1 MKKRIVAVLG
11 FIPFLLLSFTP
22 KPDKKEPAFLTYNN
36 KWADS
41 VFEKLTA
48 EERIAQLFMVAAYS
62 NKDNKHVKEI
72 KKLIVDYKIGG
83 LIFFQ
88 GGPMRQAKLTNTY
101 QSLSKVPLFISIDAE
116 WGLAMRLDS
125 TTQFPHQMTLGAI
138 QNDSLIYEM
147 GTEIARQCKRLGIH
161 INFAPVADVNNN
173 PMNPVISNRSFG
185 EDKYNVT
192 RKALMYMKGLQD
204 NGVLAN
210 AKHFPGHGDTDSD
223 SHKTLPTV
231 NSSLARL
238 DSVELY
244 PFKELISQGL
254 GSMMVAHLFIPAID
268 TTPNQ
273 ASTLT
278 KSIVTGLLKE
288 KLNFKGLIFT
298 DALNMKGVSKF
309 YQPGEVDAKAL
320 VAGNDVL
327 LFAEDVPTAIK
338 QIQAAIERGE
348 ITQEE
353 IDKRCKKILLAKQWA
368 KVNQYKKIDTKN
380 LFAELNTVKA
390 EVINRKLTEASLTLL
405 KNENN
410 IIPLQQLDNI
420 KIASLSLGSKE
431 LNMFQKTLSNYCTIK
446 HFGIDKD
453 ASKNTFDSVLTKLKD
468 FDLVLVYL
476 NNTCNKPAKNFGLN
490 SAITGMLNS
499 VIKQNK
505 TIVTVPENPYILG
518 KLDSLPFADAIL
530 MSYENNEYS
539 ASYSAQLIFGGTSAP
554 GKLPITAGSFNVGT
568 GIVTP
573 IVRFKYTIPEE
584 LNIHSSALLKIDSIA
599 LKGIKEKAYPGCQIM
614 VVKNNTVIY
623 QKSFG
628 YHTYENET
636 AVNNN
641 DLYDLASIT
650 KVAATTI
657 SIMKLVDDK
666 KLKLNDSLSVYLPE
680 LRGTNKGG
688 IIIREMLTHQAG
700 LKAWLPFW
708 QNTMEK
714 NEYKSGIYNNV
725 RSNEFP
731 KRVAEKLYISKT
743 YEDSIYK
750 QIIKSPLTEKGKYV
764 YSDLGYYFLNRII
777 EQKTFVPE
785 DRYVLK
791 YFYSPLGLQTM
802 GYKPLNKF
810 DIKRIVPT
818 ENDTKFRKQLIH
830 GDVHDPG
837 AAMFGGVGG
846 HAGLFSDANDL
857 AIIMQMVMNYG
868 TYGGKRY
875 IDSSTVKEF
884 TKCQYC
890 KDNRRALGFDKPE
903 MNPTKESP
911 VCKAASYL
919 SFGHSGFTGTLAWA
933 DPANQL
939 VYIFLSNR
947 INPNAD
953 DNKLTKMGIRT
964 RIQEVIYEAV
974 K

>member
-1 MKKRIVAVLG
+1 MKKVLLIVIIPCLFLG
-11 FIPFLLLSFTP
+11 FTPQGDKQAPPFLNS
-22 KPDKKEPAFLTYNN
+22 KNR
-36 KWADS
+36 WADS
-41 VFEKLTA
+41 VFSTLSPQ
-48 EERIAQLFMVAAYS
+48 ERIAQLFMVAAYS
-62 NKDNKHVKEI
+62 NRDEKHVNDI

-88 GGPMRQAKLTNTY
+88 GGPMRQAIQTNTY

-147 GTEIARQCKRLGIH
+147 GAEIARQCKRLGIQ

-173 PMNPVISNRSFG
+173 PLNPVISNRSFG

-231 NSSLARL
+231 NSSLERL
-238 DSVELY
+238 DTLELY

-288 KLNFKGLIFT
+288 KLGFEGLIFT

-327 LFAEDVPTAIK
+327 LFAEDVPVAIQ
-338 QIQAAIERGE
+338 QIQAAIERCD

-353 IDKRCKKILLAKQWA
+353 IDKRCMKILLAKQWA
-368 KVNQYKKIDTKN
+368 GLNHYLAIDTTH
-380 LFAELNTVKA
+380 LYSDLHTLQADL
-390 EVINRKLTEASLTLL
+390 INRKLAEASLTLL
-405 KNENN
+405 KNEKN
-410 IIPLQQLDNI
+410 IIPLKHLDTVR
-420 KIASLSLGSKE
+420 IASLSLGSKE
-431 LNMFQKTLSNYCTIK
+431 LNTFQKTLSNYGPVK

-453 ASKNTFDSVLTKLKD
+453 TDKAQFDSMLMKLKA

-476 NNTCNKPAKNFGLN
+476 NNTSNKPAKNFGLN
-490 SAITGMLNS
+490 PAIIRMLDS

-505 TIVTVPENPYILG
+505 TIVTIPENPYILA
-518 KLDSLPFADAIL
+518 KLNSLQFASAVL
-530 MSYENNEYS
+530 MSYENNDYS
-539 ASYSAQLIFGGTSAP
+539 ASYSAQLIYGGIAAC
-554 GKLPITAGSFNVGT
+554 GKLPITASPFFKAGA
-568 GIVTP
+568 GISTKQ
-573 IVRFKYTIPEE
+573 VRFRYTLPEE
-584 LNIHSSALLKIDSIA
+584 LHINSAVLSKIDSIA
-599 LKGIKEKAYPGCQIM
+599 LKGIREKAYPGCQIF
-614 VVKNNTVIY
+614 VAKNNTVIY

-636 AVNNN
+636 AVSND

-650 KVAATTI
+650 KIAATTA
-657 SIMKLVDDK
+657 SIMRLVDQK
-666 KLKLNDSLSVYLPE
+666 RLNLNERLSYYLPE
-680 LRGTNKGG
+680 VKGSNKQDITLRE
-688 IIIREMLTHQAG
+688 ILTHQAG
-700 LKAWLPFW
+700 LKAWIPFW
-708 QNTMEK
+708 QNTMQ
-714 NEYKSGIYNNV
+714 NNDYKPGIYNYV
-725 RSNEFP
+725 RNDEYP
-731 KRVAEKLYISKT
+731 KRVADRLYINKT
-743 YEDSIYK
+743 YHDSIYK
-750 QIIKSPLTEKGKYV
+750 QIIESPLTQKGKYV

-777 EQKTFVPE
+777 EQITFVTE

-791 YFYSPLGLQTM
+791 YFYTPLGLSTM
-802 GYKPLNKF
+802 GYLPLNRF

-818 ENDTKFRKQLIH
+818 ECDLKFRKQLIH

-837 AAMFGGVGG
+837 AAMLGGVGG
-846 HAGLFSDANDL
+846 HAGLFSNAHDL
-857 AIIMQMVMNYG
+857 AVMMQMFMNYG
-868 TYGGKRY
+868 EYGGERY
-875 IDSSTVKEF
+875 LDSNTVKEC

-890 KDNRRALGFDKPE
+890 KDNRRGIGFDKPE
-903 MNPTKESP
+903 MRTNKDSP
-911 VCKAASYL
+911 VCSCVSYM
-919 SFGHSGFTGTLAWA
+919 SFGHAGFTGTLAWA
-933 DPANQL
+933 DPTNQL

-953 DNKLTKMGIRT
+953 DNKLTKMNIRT
-964 RIQEVIYEAV
+964 KIQEVIYDAV